1 METLNSWDLAADV
14 APVALA
20 PHAPRSRVG
29 LAALTLSALLLIG
42 ALALVYLGQVGAV
55 ADASARW
62 QTLQTEQTRLL
73 RADQEAQARLATA
86 QTVAYIVAR
95 ARALGMAPVPPSAIT
110 IVAAPAAAPT
120 ATPTATPTASAT
132 PGGQP

>member
-1 METLNSWDLAADV
+1 
-14 APVALA
+14 
-20 PHAPRSRVG
+20 VG

-110 IVAAPAAAPT
+110 IVVAPAA
-120 ATPTATPTASAT
+120 TPAATPTASAT

>member
-1 METLNSWDLAADV
+1 MDTMNSWDLAADV
-14 APVALA
+14 APAALA
-20 PHAPRSRVG
+20 PPAPRSRVG

-62 QTLQTEQTRLL
+62 QAEQAAQTRLL

-110 IVAAPAAAPT
+110 IVVAPAA
-120 ATPTATPTASAT
+120 TPAATPTASAT